1 MKQIVR
7 RTVLFA
13 LCLSMALAPAAWSWA
28 ESGAQGETEIIDAY
42 LNDRLAQITPS
53 PSPTATAKATA
64 AATPEPTA
72 AAAAKATAA
81 ATPESTAAATAKA
94 TAAATPEPTAT
105 AKATATATPAPTAA
119 ATPEPAATAAP
130 SPTAT
135 PPVPE
140 ATPRTL
146 QEGSHGNDVTA
157 LQEALTELSFFTSKI
172 DGQFGYRTRAAL
184 RKYQQ
189 AKGLTDDGVL
199 GAQTRASLLA
209 DGYEIPP
216 YYKPVFPEGF
226 ERYLE
231 LGMAGMDVRAVQ
243 EKLIEKGYLTGKADH
258 IYGKRTRAAVRAFQE
273 DNGLRVDG
281 IVGPETLFLLMD

>member
-105 AKATATATPAPTAA
+105 AKATATATPAPTLR
-119 ATPEPAATAAP
+119 PRRSRPPTAAP
-130 SPTAT
+130 SAHRDAARAGGNPAH
-135 PPVPE
+135 
-140 ATPRTL
+140 AARGQPR
-146 QEGSHGNDVTA
+146 QRRDGAAGGADGA
-157 LQEALTELSFFTSKI
+157 SFFTSKI

-199 GAQTRASLLA
+199 GAADARKLARGRLRDPAVLQTCVP
-209 DGYEIPP
+209 G
-216 YYKPVFPEGF
+216 
-226 ERYLE
+226 
-231 LGMAGMDVRAVQ
+231 
-243 EKLIEKGYLTGKADH
+243 
-258 IYGKRTRAAVRAFQE
+258 
-273 DNGLRVDG
+273 RV
-281 IVGPETLFLLMD
+281 

>member
-53 PSPTATAKATA
+53 PSPT
-64 AATPEPTA
+64 
-72 AAAAKATAA
+72 
-81 ATPESTAAATAKA
+81 ATAKA

-273 DNGLRVDG
+273 ENGLRVDG